1 MTMTIKMDNNGI
13 TIPDKRAELV
23 ELMEQANADIE
34 PFIINRKQ
42 RNAQGKL
49 EDIGKPYAEV
59 KERVSA
65 FRKVYP
71 DGTITT
77 ELVSNENGIVV
88 FKATVQADGKTL
100 ATGHANEFVQT
111 SGVNQYNAMENCET
125 SAVGRALG
133 FCGFGI
139 KQSIASADEMAQ
151 VKKREDEKATSV
163 DEKMTDRQ
171 FDILFDVCGKRPEI
185 AKWICGVAKVD
196 DPAGLKKAQAKEIIE
211 LLQQRGVINEKGE
224 LNNGTR

>member
-1 MTMTIKMDNNGI
+1 MRATTKMDNNGI
-13 TIPDKRAELV
+13 TATIEDKRAELV

-42 RNAQGKL
+42 KNAQGKL

-88 FKATVQADGKTL
+88 FKATVQAEGKTL

-151 VKKREDEKATSV
+151 VKKREDEAQSEELLTPAQLATLTQV
-163 DEKMTDRQ
+163 GNK
-171 FDILFDVCGKRPEI
+171 PEI
-185 AKWICGVAKVD
+185 LKWMLGVAQVNMLEKITRE
-196 DPAGLKKAQAKEIIE
+196 KASGIIAIM
-211 LLQQRGVINEKGE
+211 QQRGLINEKGE

>member
-1 MTMTIKMDNNGI
+1 MTEYVLNKDGI
-13 TIPDKRAELV
+13 SFSPKDHRKELV

-88 FKATVQADGKTL
+88 FKATVQAEGKTL

-151 VKKREDEKATSV
+151 VKKREDEAQSEELLTPAQLATLTQV
-163 DEKMTDRQ
+163 GNK
-171 FDILFDVCGKRPEI
+171 PEI
-185 AKWICGVAKVD
+185 LKWMLGVAQVNMLEKITRE
-196 DPAGLKKAQAKEIIE
+196 KANGIIAIM
-211 LLQQRGVINEKGE
+211 QQRGLINEKGE
-224 LNNGTR
+224 LNGSH

>member
-1 MTMTIKMDNNGI
+1 MTIKMDNNGI

-23 ELMEQANADIE
+23 ELMEKANTDIE

-42 RNAQGKL
+42 KNAQGKL

-65 FRKVYP
+65 FRKVFP

-88 FKATVQADGKTL
+88 FKATVQAEGKTL

-151 VKKREDEKATSV
+151 VKKREDEAQSEELLTPEQLATLTQV
-163 DEKMTDRQ
+163 GNK
-171 FDILFDVCGKRPEI
+171 PEI
-185 AKWICGVAKVD
+185 LKWMLGVAQVNMLEKITRE
-196 DPAGLKKAQAKEIIE
+196 KASGIIAIM
-211 LLQQRGVINEKGE
+211 QQRGLINEKGE
-224 LNNGTR
+224 LNGTR

>member
-1 MTMTIKMDNNGI
+1 MTIKMDNNGI

-88 FKATVQADGKTL
+88 FKATVQADGKML

-151 VKKREDEKATSV
+151 VKKREDEAQSEELLTPAQLATLTQV
-163 DEKMTDRQ
+163 GNK
-171 FDILFDVCGKRPEI
+171 PEI
-185 AKWICGVAKVD
+185 LKWMLGVAQVNMLEKITRE
-196 DPAGLKKAQAKEIIE
+196 KASGIIAIM
-211 LLQQRGVINEKGE
+211 QQRGLINEKGE